1 MSFDIT
7 TGKEPLKVEVFDRAD
22 IGRDSPLGECLISLE
37 NLRDQYKHDE
47 WFDIATNNQRNL
59 TGKIRLNLHWIH
71 SRKKFLQDILRI
83 QDIAIEDEKQEKEQ
97 LEIQLANMKKP
108 FGFVTAYY

>member
-7 TGKEPLKVEVFDRAD
+7 TGKEPIKIEVFDRSD
-22 IGRDSPLGECLISLE
+22 IGRDSSLGEALVSLDI
-37 NLRDQYKHDE
+37 LRDQYKHDE
-47 WFDIATNNQRNL
+47 WFDLVNRQRAL

-83 QDIAIEDEKQEKEQ
+83 
-97 LEIQLANMKKP
+97 
-108 FGFVTAYY
+108 